1 MKKERTVASRLPEG
15 MVRDLE
21 LVEEVE
27 QTDRA
32 TAVRKLLSRALDEW
46 KLDYYARRYGE
57 GELSL
62 GRAAEEAGVSLWRM
76 MDHVRQCK
84 IAVQY
89 DLEDLRGDLETVS
102 RRGRPRSRRPP
113 GRSG

>member
-1 MKKERTVASRLPEG
+1 MKKDRTVASRLPEG

-32 TAVRKLLSRALDEW
+32 TAVRKLLARSLEEW
-46 KLDYYARRYGE
+46 KLDYCARRYGE
-57 GELSL
+57 GELTL

-76 MDHVRQCK
+76 MDHVRRRK
-84 IAVQY
+84 IAAQY
-89 DLEDLRGDLETVS
+89 DLEDLGGDLATV
-102 RRGRPRSRRPP
+102 RRG
-113 GRSG
+113 GGAKA

>member
-1 MKKERTVASRLPEG
+1 MKKERTVASRLPEQ

-21 LVEEVE
+21 LVEAVE

-32 TAVRKLLSRALDEW
+32 TAVRKLLARSLEEW

-57 GELSL
+57 GELTL

-76 MDHVRQCK
+76 MDHLRRRK
-84 IAVQY
+84 ITTQY
-89 DLEDLRGDLETVS
+89 DLEDLDRDLATVRDRGS
-102 RRGRPRSRRPP
+102 SQ
-113 GRSG
+113 